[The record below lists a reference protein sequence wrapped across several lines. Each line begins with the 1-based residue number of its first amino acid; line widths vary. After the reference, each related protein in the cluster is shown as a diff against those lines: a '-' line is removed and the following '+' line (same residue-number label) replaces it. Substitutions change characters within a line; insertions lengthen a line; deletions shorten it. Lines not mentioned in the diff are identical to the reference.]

1 MNAALPAR
9 DSALA
14 VSARAR
20 LNVGMA
26 NDLVFHNCQLVFPDF
41 FATGSLRVREGRIE
55 SLQIGGNLSDAHA
68 EVVDCGGDFLG
79 PGFVDIHNHGAAGTD
94 FIDGEVEG
102 LAAAL
107 AWHQA
112 QGSTSVLAT
121 LLTNPPEQIAKMIRR
136 HVEAEAADKLPGNF
150 AGLHIEGPFLNPEKK
165 GMHRADWM
173 HDPAPAEYQGWVR
186 EGEGRVRMITAAP
199 EREGALEMYA
209 WLRAQGVTGSMG
221 HTTVTWERA
230 QAAAAAGASHF
241 VHVNNAMEWPTRARN
256 TAGWM
261 QTHARGIGSCLTTD
275 LFTGE
280 IIGDGWHVTPE
291 LVRVIIRTKGVDRV
305 ALVSDAS
312 PLTGLPEG
320 RYTVATMPVEVRA
333 GHLCTMAD
341 GSGLA
346 SSVVSLLD
354 IVRNLV
360 RWGFPL
366 LEAWRMASWTPAR
379 VVRLCDRGLLQV
391 GNRAD
396 LVQLDAQLAL
406 KGVWQAG
413 RPAA

>member
-1 MNAALPAR
+1 
-9 DSALA
+9 
-14 VSARAR
+14 
-20 LNVGMA
+20 MA

-41 FATGSLRVREGRIE
+41 FAPGSLRVREGRVE
-55 SLQIGGNLSDAHA
+55 AFQFGGNLSDTQA

-136 HVEAEAADKLPGNF
+136 HVEAEAAGKLPGNF

-173 HDPAPAEYQGWVR
+173 HDPNPAEYQDWVEQGR
-186 EGEGRVRMITAAP
+186 GRVRMITAAP

-256 TAGWM
+256 TSGWM
-261 QTHARGIGSCLTTD
+261 QTHARGIGSFLTTD

-291 LVRVIIRTKGVDRV
+291 LVRVIVRTKGVDRV

-333 GHLCTMAD
+333 GHLCTMTD

-360 RWGFPL
+360 KWGFPL

-379 VVRLCDRGLLQV
+379 TVRLCDRGLLQV

-396 LVQLDAQLAL
+396 LVRLDAQLAL
-406 KGVWQAG
+406 RGVWQAG
-413 RPAA
+413 KSEV

>member
-1 MNAALPAR
+1 MIAGTLPF
-9 DSALA
+9 
-14 VSARAR
+14 R
-20 LNVGMA
+20 LNPRMA
-26 NDLVFHNCQLVFPDF
+26 KSVAFHNCQLVFPDF
-41 FATGSLRVREGRIE
+41 FANGSLLVREGRITTV
-55 SLQIGGNLSDAHA
+55 QIGGNVADTSA
-68 EVVDCGGDFLG
+68 EVVDCAGDFLG

-102 LAAAL
+102 LSAAL

-121 LLTNPPEQIAKMIRR
+121 LLTNPPEQISRAIQR
-136 HVEAEAADKLPGNF
+136 HVEAERAGKLPRNF
-150 AGLHIEGPFLNPEKK
+150 AGVHIEGPFLNPDKK
-165 GMHRADWM
+165 GMHRVDWM
-173 HDPAPAEYQGWVR
+173 HDPRPAEYETWVAQ
-186 EGEGRVRMITAAP
+186 GEGRVRMLTAAP
-199 EREGALEMYA
+199 ERDGALEMYA
-209 WLRAQGVTGSMG
+209 WLRAQGVVGSIG

-261 QTHARGIGSCLTTD
+261 QTHARGLGSFLTTD

-291 LVRVIIRTKGVDRV
+291 LVRVIAHAKGPDRV

-312 PLTGLPEG
+312 PLTGLPPG
-320 RYTVATMPVEVRA
+320 NYTVATMVVELRA
-333 GHLCTMAD
+333 GNLCTMAD

-346 SSVVSLLD
+346 SSVCSLLD
-354 IVRNLV
+354 IVRKLV
-360 RWGFPL
+360 QWGFPL

-379 VVRLCDRGLLQV
+379 ITGLRDCGVLQVNNRANLVRLDSKLE
-391 GNRAD
+391 
-396 LVQLDAQLAL
+396 L
-406 KGVWQAG
+406 KGVWQQGG
-413 RPAA
+413 RVD